1 MLLSKIITSN
11 SAISPRKALLAYD
24 LVVESIKKR
33 EKVVISLEGIED
45 FTSAFCNAFIGK
57 LYMDFGHEIM
67 SSSLEITDYPI
78 DGIWKNKVENA
89 IYLGS
94 NSDFRDKHNQ
104 NLSELLVS

>member
-1 MLLSKIITSN
+1 MLLSKIISSN

-24 LVVESIKKR
+24 FVVQKIKYQ

-45 FTSAFCNAFIGK
+45 FTSAFSNAFIGK
-57 LYMDFGHEIM
+57 LYMDFGPDFMDHF
-67 SSSLEITDYPI
+67 LEITDFPC

-94 NSDFRDKHNQ
+94 NSEFRDKHNQ